1 MQRPEAWPRPH
12 PGEGAAAAPAGGPAP
27 PARGREP
34 AGLRVRSGRHRGPSG
49 RRQLPSRPLS
59 AGELGAAR
67 TGWGGAAPAQA
78 EKFLRADSGG
88 GRSGVR
94 LGEVLEQSAWAGGW
108 LGGAGLRFSRRV
120 REPRGRP
127 GPRADLQEPSL
138 YTIKAVFILDNDGHR
153 LLAKYYDDTFPSMKE
168 QMAFEKNVFNKTSRT
183 DSEIAFFGGMTI
195 VYKSSIDLFLYV
207 VGSSYENELM
217 LMSVL
222 TCLFESLNHVLSP
235 HKTKAGA
242 RASSCKDPAL
252 YLIKQWKNVEKRWLL
267 ENMDGAFLVLDE
279 IVDGGVIL
287 ESDPQQV
294 IQKVNFRVLQS
305 AKEQIKWSLLK

>member
-12 PGEGAAAAPAGGPAP
+12 PGEGAAAAQAGGPTP
-27 PARGREP
+27 PAGAGEP
-34 AGLRVRSGRHRGPSG
+34 SGLR
-49 RRQLPSRPLS
+49 
-59 AGELGAAR
+59 
-67 TGWGGAAPAQA
+67 
-78 EKFLRADSGG
+78 
-88 GRSGVR
+88 
-94 LGEVLEQSAWAGGW
+94 
-108 LGGAGLRFSRRV
+108 
-120 REPRGRP
+120 
-127 GPRADLQEPSL
+127 LQEPSL
-138 YTIKAVFILDNDGHR
+138 YTIKAVFILDNDGRR

-168 QMAFEKNVFNKTSRT
+168 QMVFEKNVFNKTSKT
-183 DSEIAFFGGMTI
+183 ETLPPLGEIAFFGGMTI

-207 VGSSYENELM
+207 VGSSHENELM

-222 TCLFESLNHVLSP
+222 TCLFESLSHML
-235 HKTKAGA
+235 
-242 RASSCKDPAL
+242 R
-252 YLIKQWKNVEKRWLL
+252 KNVEKRWLL